1 MNCIK
6 HVKRSMS
13 KYMQISM
20 LVSLYAYVV
29 VISSLQPS
37 SHLMSILTLFDQVN
51 VLLHKKH
58 FDATILS
65 KIKHQTEM

>member
-1 MNCIK
+1 
-6 HVKRSMS
+6 
-13 KYMQISM
+13 M
-20 LVSLYAYVV
+20 LVSLYVYVV